1 MSTATITVAPFEGST
16 EAAPWKIVVHGD
28 HVHDRVAGPEHR
40 LDIEL
45 SYSPQSSA
53 PLIAHG
59 LIGQS
64 FADPLPRFGRLDV
77 YPEEGTFTTSAQ
89 AEGAIEGTADI
100 YEVPSPF
107 ETDFA
112 FSLFAGERPHKAGTA
127 EAATATCDKKLADE
141 LADLEQQGKVLAI
154 RPWFQAI
161 KRSLQRA
168 VAPPS
173 VVARAASIEV
183 RPGEGLME
191 AHRRL
196 AEAALPRA
204 AQSILLSAR
213 A

>member
-1 MSTATITVAPFEGST
+1 MATGHMPTQP
-16 EAAPWKIVVHGD
+16 AAGGGHA
-28 HVHDRVAGPEHR
+28 DRRSLKQRASW
-40 LDIEL
+40 L
-45 SYSPQSSA
+45 S
-53 PLIAHG
+53 
-59 LIGQS
+59 
-64 FADPLPRFGRLDV
+64 
-77 YPEEGTFTTSAQ
+77 
-89 AEGAIEGTADI
+89 
-100 YEVPSPF
+100 
-107 ETDFA
+107 
-112 FSLFAGERPHKAGTA
+112 
-127 EAATATCDKKLADE
+127 
-141 LADLEQQGKVLAI
+141 DLEQQGKVLAI

-161 KRSLQRA
+161 KRSFQRA

>member
-141 LADLEQQGKVLAI
+141 LADLEQQGKVWPFARGS
-154 RPWFQAI
+154 RPSSA
-161 KRSLQRA
+161 RSNARWHRPASLPALRRSRCG
-168 VAPPS
+168 P
-173 VVARAASIEV
+173 ARA
-183 RPGEGLME
+183 
-191 AHRRL
+191 
-196 AEAALPRA
+196 
-204 AQSILLSAR
+204 
-213 A
+213 